1 MRVVEED
8 TKTGGAVPFWKIDY
22 FLGFPG
28 CLCVRVDLR
37 PPRSKIAKTE
47 RSCPQKRTF
56 WKSAMV
62 GGLPFGGASR
72 FGFLARV
79 SGSGARPDPVARPL
93 LALEEAT
100 VLRRASLGSTRAVGV
115 G

>member
-1 MRVVEED
+1 
-8 TKTGGAVPFWKIDY
+8 
-22 FLGFPG
+22 
-28 CLCVRVDLR
+28 
-37 PPRSKIAKTE
+37 
-47 RSCPQKRTF
+47 
-56 WKSAMV
+56 MV

-100 VLRRASLGSTRAVGV
+100 VLRRASLGSTGAVGV